1 MSRTT
6 FDISASARVLAAQ
19 LMDIADAE
27 GEVNESRYDEW
38 LAQVGQVS
46 EEIGHKL
53 QALRAVRARLLSEAS
68 DLKAEAKRVSARA
81 KQRDGEAA
89 RVREY
94 MAELLAAHRELHGE
108 SKVSTPDGS
117 FVRLNKRTSYEVTVM
132 DMDIVSE
139 DYLTRPEPKLNKAAV
154 VAAHKE
160 GWIMDGIDVTEVVN
174 EHVMEGG

>member
-6 FDISASARVLAAQ
+6 FDITTTARHLAGA

-27 GEVNESRYDEW
+27 GEVDEARYDAW
-38 LAQVGQVS
+38 MGDVGLVC
-46 EEIGHKL
+46 EEIGEKL
-53 QALRAVRARLLSEAS
+53 QALRAVRVRLLSEAEV
-68 DLKAEAKRVSARA
+68 LKSESRRVASRA
-81 KQRDGEAA
+81 KQRESEAE
-89 RVREY
+89 RLRGY
-94 MAELLAAHRELHGE
+94 MKELLLAHRELHGE
-108 SKVSTPDGS
+108 SKVSTGDG

-132 DMDIVSE
+132 DMDLISD

-160 GWIMDGIDVTEVVN
+160 GWIMDGIDVAEVVN